1 MHRNRPTS
9 EDFQYA
15 VGPIS
20 TPSYGYSGGMTAPQ
34 PSTAAGLLLAGQ
46 QIARAVEGRLGSDRL
61 SAMEAVLLSRLAT
74 DGPLSMNA
82 VRTAL
87 GIEKSTATSLVDRLQ
102 KRGYV
107 ERKPHPGD
115 GRSLVVHLTRSG
127 RTVARKVTTA
137 LQGVD
142 NELQVSDNALRGH
155 RQVLAKLASI

>member
-1 MHRNRPTS
+1 MS
-9 EDFQYA
+9 
-15 VGPIS
+15 
-20 TPSYGYSGGMTAPQ
+20 APQ

-46 QIARAVEGRLGSDRL
+46 QIARIVEGRLGSDRL
-61 SAMEAVLLSRLAT
+61 SATEAVLLARLAI

-102 KRGYV
+102 RRGVV
-107 ERKPHPGD
+107 ERKPHPVD

-127 RTVARKVTTA
+127 KALARRVANA
-137 LQGVD
+137 LQAVD

-155 RQVLAKLASI
+155 RQVLGKLGAL